1 MREDVKDPFADVYA
15 TSTASEL
22 MNRGIAVAVA
32 CKMEAVKNAI

>member
-1 MREDVKDPFADVYA
+1 MADVKDPFADVYA

-22 MNRGIAVAVA
+22 IEQEVLQLPL